1 MSRWKASGIHLIL
14 SVAIVGA
21 VLLLMLTVW
30 YPWPL
35 FAAAGGSHLIFILA
49 SVDVTIG
56 PLITLI
62 IFKSG
67 KKSLKFDLTVI
78 ALLQFAALCYGVQ
91 AVYHARPIY
100 MVFTVDRF
108 DLVMAR
114 DIDAEDLAA
123 VKQPQFRRL
132 PLGGPRF
139 IAVAEPTDPKLVS
152 QVLSSALTGKDLQM
166 FPQYYVDYSQLAAQ
180 ALAKARPVAS
190 LRERDA
196 ATLDAFLRSHNLTDD
211 AVRFL
216 PLRAPKRDG
225 AVILD
230 AKTAAPLE
238 TLLIDPW

>member
-1 MSRWKASGIHLIL
+1 
-14 SVAIVGA
+14 
-21 VLLLMLTVW
+21 
-30 YPWPL
+30 
-35 FAAAGGSHLIFILA
+35 
-49 SVDVTIG
+49 
-56 PLITLI
+56 LI

-78 ALLQFAALCYGVQ
+78 ALLQFGALCYGVQ

-114 DIDAEDLAA
+114 DIDAKDLAA
-123 VKQPQFRRL
+123 VKQTQFRRL
-132 PLGGPRF
+132 PLGTPRF
-139 IAVAEPTDPKLVS
+139 IAVAEPTDPKLRN
-152 QVLSSALTGKDLQM
+152 QVLSSALSGKDLQM
-166 FPQYYVDYSQLAAQ
+166 FPQYYVEYSQLAAR
-180 ALAKARPVAS
+180 ALAKARPVAI

-196 ATLDAFLRSHNLTDD
+196 AALDAFLRAHNLTDD

>member
-1 MSRWKASGIHLIL
+1 MSRWKASGIHFLL

-21 VLLLMLTVW
+21 VSAFMLIVW

-35 FAAAGGSHLIFILA
+35 FEAAGGNRLIFILA

-56 PLITLI
+56 PLITLV

-67 KKSLKFDLTVI
+67 KKSLRFDLTVI

-100 MVFTVDRF
+100 LVFTVDRF

-114 DIDAEDLAA
+114 DIDSADLAA
-123 VKQPQFRRL
+123 VKRAQFRRL
-132 PLGGPRF
+132 PLGRPRV
-139 IAVAEPTDPKLVS
+139 IAAEAPTDPKLRNA
-152 QVLSSALTGKDLQM
+152 LLDSALAGRDLQV
-166 FPQYYVDYSQLAAQ
+166 FPQYYVEYSQLAAQ
-180 ALAKARPVAS
+180 ALAKARPVKI
-190 LRERDA
+190 LRERDG
-196 ATLDAFLRSHNLTDD
+196 ATLDAYLQAHKLADD

-230 AKTAAPLE
+230 AKTAAPLA